1 MLLMWGFS
9 VVLLIWQRDLGA
21 ALLFFGTFLGMLF
34 AATGQTRYL
43 WAGLLLLA
51 AAGII
56 GYYLFDVVRLRVDG
70 FLNPWL
76 DPSGRSFQ
84 IVQSLLAF
92 ASGGVFGQG
101 LGQGL
106 PTAIPVVHTDFV
118 YAAIGEEYGLL
129 GALAVLISFA
139 LLFGRAFHI
148 ALRARGG
155 FEQLLAVGIGTMLGL
170 QTLVIT
176 AGTLKLMP
184 LTGVT
189 LPFVS
194 YGGSSLITSFLMVG
208 LLFAIARGQPAGQFS
223 LAAIRTGPYLRLA
236 RAMLVAFLVVAGG
249 LILWQVVLAPFLVRR
264 DDNPRTIIAEQK
276 IDRGRLLTRA
286 GIPIAETI
294 IGADGLAD
302 RHYPYPGLSSVTGYY
317 SIRHGVGGT
326 EAAFDSVLRGTI
338 LRTAEEK
345 MLDEL
350 LHRPPVGRDVT
361 LTIDL
366 PAQVAAD
373 VALGGEEGAVVVI
386 DLESGAIVVMSSRP
400 TFDPN
405 TLDEKWAS
413 LRQDQRAPLLNRAS
427 QGLFPVGDL
436 ARLIGLIGLYE
447 SGATMPVNPLQAPL
461 AETLAPLGR
470 TGYVATAHQLG
481 LLQTLPGLP
490 SQPGRLPNFDN
501 RGTVRDLAVTPLH
514 LARVVGGLE
523 REGSLPQPILSLASD
538 SGQTLAVRPDTA
550 RAVRRLLP
558 QVDEHIVG
566 LSGQAT
572 PEEN

>member
-1 MLLMWGFS
+1 
-9 VVLLIWQRDLGA
+9 
-21 ALLFFGTFLGMLF
+21 
-34 AATGQTRYL
+34 
-43 WAGLLLLA
+43 
-51 AAGII
+51 
-56 GYYLFDVVRLRVDG
+56 
-70 FLNPWL
+70 
-76 DPSGRSFQ
+76 
-84 IVQSLLAF
+84 
-92 ASGGVFGQG
+92 
-101 LGQGL
+101 
-106 PTAIPVVHTDFV
+106 
-118 YAAIGEEYGLL
+118 
-129 GALAVLISFA
+129 
-139 LLFGRAFHI
+139 
-148 ALRARGG
+148 
-155 FEQLLAVGIGTMLGL
+155 MLGL

-208 LLFAIARGQPAGQFS
+208 LLLAIARSQPAGQLS
-223 LAAIRTGPYLRLA
+223 LAARRTRPYMRLA
-236 RAMLVAFLVVAGG
+236 RALLGAFLVVAGG
-249 LILWQVVLAPFLVRR
+249 LILWQVVLAPFLIWR
-264 DDNPRTIIAEQK
+264 DDNPRRIIAEQK

-302 RHYPYPGLSSVTGYY
+302 RHYPYPSLSSVTGYY

-338 LRTAEEK
+338 IRTAEEK

-350 LHRPPVGRDVT
+350 LHRPLVGRDVT

-447 SGATMPVNPLQAPL
+447 SGATLPDDPLQAPL

-481 LLQTLPGLP
+481 LLHTLPGLP
-490 SQPGRLPNFDN
+490 SQPGRLPNFDD
-501 RGTVRDLAVTPLH
+501 RGTVRDLVVTPLH

-538 SGQTLAVRPDTA
+538 SAQMQAIRPDTA

-572 PEEN
+572 PEETGQASLSWFVGLAPANAVETEMRPSAALSAEGLVLDPTEIDLARPTPTPAMASDRARYAVVAVVVTDVPHQGNLAVPIALAPLKVLLEQN